1 MRAYLTEI
9 YQKLRP
15 GGVMAFTFNDCDRA
29 GAVKNAENFFM
40 CYTPGS
46 MLQSLCESLGF
57 VMRYR
62 YDVDAATTWM
72 ELEKPGIKPS
82 LRGGQA
88 LAELK
93 PK

>member
-1 MRAYLTEI
+1 
-9 YQKLRP
+9 
-15 GGVMAFTFNDCDRA
+15 
-29 GAVKNAENFFM
+29 
-40 CYTPGS
+40 
-46 MLQSLCESLGF
+46 
-57 VMRYR
+57 MRYR

-72 ELEKPGIKPS
+72 EIEKPGIKPS